1 MILYDF
7 VLHFM
12 DDTERLLAYRKRNRV
27 LANPLKDGDTKRN
40 MDGILRIYD
49 YNESCIRQG
58 RLANC
63 TIPDHCY
70 KNWNEDV
77 LMCNNIQPKNLTLK
91 DVFMKVLPLVCE
103 ILFYVKDDVVYVKEE
118 QWDYWQHIS
127 RSFSPMVL
135 KVIFL
140 WSKNY
145 AKGQWKDVIKKNFEN
160 TSLPATEK
168 FLGKNLADV
177 HIHWNKGKEA
187 DRAVLDIIKDPSKYI
202 KQSRI
207 TGSIETFKAL
217 FGDSVFE
224 DIYELALEGE
234 QYITTINACNIENPF
249 AEDELLMRHAW
260 LLLYVFTQ
268 LKVKGKFDDF
278 IALHYHLLVLGE
290 LRKRFVVQV
299 NQFGLEQFNHT
310 LKTPYRGASNFE
322 DGKQVKQI
330 LGNKLDVCNRIEF
343 RVSPNQLKSI
353 NEIRKGIK
361 RHIPSESKPVVD
373 FVCSVSKSFSL
384 SNLKKSEM
392 SSYLQNVI
400 GTAIRPESNKIVG
413 VDITGKDFGVSPA
426 AFVDIINTLRVDY
439 KFDKFTYHAGEDF
452 FHIISG
458 MRTIYEVIRF
468 LRFDNRCRIG
478 HASAAGIDPMKW
490 AWCVKGV
497 VPMSQGEYLY
507 DMIFVYHF
515 IKERRVDCLYRKCKQ
530 IEKRILDLASRVYK
544 GSNFTLNF
552 IIDAWLSRTVVI
564 DELGYKKIIKVD
576 CFDILDSVDI
586 RILQKALLHYIADN
600 GCAIEACPTSNVS
613 IGYDHELKS
622 YHLKTWLKWKY
633 LNICIVPDIVIGS
646 DEVGIFPTNIA
657 NEYACIYDML
667 KTDADFDD
675 GLIDGIINELMEC
688 SHRRAFANAVN

>member
-12 DDTERLLAYRKRNRV
+12 DDTERLLAYRKIDRV
-27 LANPLKDGDTKRN
+27 LASHQKDRDTKRK
-40 MDGILRIYD
+40 MDDFLRIYD

-58 RLANC
+58 RLSNC

-70 KNWNEDV
+70 KKWNEDV
-77 LMCNNIQPKNLTLK
+77 LMCNNIQPRNLTLK
-91 DVFMKVLPLVCE
+91 DVFMKVLPSVCE

-187 DRAVLDIIKDPSKYI
+187 DRAVLDFIKDSSRYI
-202 KQSRI
+202 KEKQSN
-207 TGSIETFKAL
+207 GSIKEFKEL
-217 FGDSVFE
+217 FGNIVLDE
-224 DIYELALEGE
+224 IYNWANECKK
-234 QYITTINACNIENPF
+234 YITTINERNIVNPF
-249 AEDELLMRHAW
+249 TEDELLMRHAW
-260 LLLYVFTQ
+260 LLLSVFTQ
-268 LKVKGKFDDF
+268 LKANAKDADF
-278 IALHYHLLVLGE
+278 YALHYHLLRLGE
-290 LRKRFVVQV
+290 LRKRLVVQV
-299 NQFGLEQFNHT
+299 NQYGLEQFNHT
-310 LKTPYRGASNFE
+310 LKTPYRGPSE
-322 DGKQVKQI
+322 YKDGKQVKQI
-330 LGNKLDVCNRIEF
+330 LGNSLNVCNRIEF
-343 RVSPNQLKSI
+343 RISPNQLKSI
-353 NEIRKGIK
+353 NEIREGIK
-361 RHIPSESKPVVD
+361 RHIPLENRPIVD
-373 FVCSVSKSFSL
+373 FVCSVSKSTKYSD
-384 SNLKKSEM
+384 SKKSAIKHD
-392 SSYLQNVI
+392 LKNVI
-400 GTAIRPESNKIVG
+400 EMDIRHVLNEIVG
-413 VDITGKDFGVSPA
+413 VDITGKDFGVSPV
-426 AFVDIINTLRVDY
+426 AFVDFINTLRVDY
-439 KFDKFTYHAGEDF
+439 KLYRFTYHAGEDF

-490 AWCVKGV
+490 AWCVKGI

-515 IKERRVDCLYRKCKQ
+515 IKERRVDCLYSKCKQ

-552 IIDAWLSRTVVI
+552 IIDAWLSRTVMI
-564 DELGYKKIIKVD
+564 DEVEYNKIIKVD
-576 CFDILDSVDI
+576 CFEMLDSVDI

-622 YHLKTWLKWKY
+622 YHLKTWLKWKH
-633 LNICIVPDIVIGS
+633 LNICKVPDIVIGS
-646 DEVGIFPTNIA
+646 DEVGTFPTNIA

-688 SHRRAFANAVN
+688 SNRRAFANIVN

>member
-12 DDTERLLAYRKRNRV
+12 DDTGRLLAYRKRNRV
-27 LANPLKDGDTKRN
+27 LANHQKDRDTKRN
-40 MDGILRIYD
+40 MDDIMRIYD

-58 RLANC
+58 RLSNC

-91 DVFMKVLPLVCE
+91 DVFMKVLPLICE
-103 ILFYVKDDVVYVKEE
+103 ILFYVKDDVVYVKDE

-135 KVIFL
+135 KVICL

-168 FLGKNLADV
+168 FVGKNLADV
-177 HIHWNKGKEA
+177 HLHWNEGKEA
-187 DRAVLDIIKDPSKYI
+187 DRAVLDIIKNPSKYI
-202 KQSRI
+202 KPNRI
-207 TGSIETFKAL
+207 TGSIENFKAL

-290 LRKRFVVQV
+290 LRKRLVVQV

-353 NEIRKGIK
+353 DEIREGIK

-384 SNLKKSEM
+384 SSSKKSEM

-400 GTAIRPESNKIVG
+400 GTAIRPKLNKIVG

-426 AFVDIINTLRVDY
+426 AFVDFINTLRVDY
-439 KFDKFTYHAGEDF
+439 KFEKFTYHAGEDF

-490 AWCVKGV
+490 VWCVKGV
-497 VPMSQGEYLY
+497 VPMRQGEYLE
-507 DMIFVYHF
+507 DLIFVYHF
-515 IKERRVDCLYRKCKQ
+515 IKERRVDCLYSKCKQ
-530 IEKRILDLASRVYK
+530 IEKRISDIASRVYK

-564 DELGYKKIIKVD
+564 DEVEYNKIIKVD
-576 CFDILDSVDI
+576 CFEILDSVDI

-622 YHLKTWLKWKY
+622 YHLKTWLKWKH
-633 LNICIVPDIVIGS
+633 LNICKVPDIVIGS
-646 DEVGIFPTNIA
+646 DEVGTFPTNIA

-675 GLIDGIINELMEC
+675 GLIDRIINELMEC
-688 SHRRAFANAVN
+688 SHRRAFANIVN

>member
-12 DDTERLLAYRKRNRV
+12 DDTERLLAYRKRDRV
-27 LANPLKDGDTKRN
+27 LANPQKDCDTRRN

-58 RLANC
+58 RLSNC

-91 DVFMKVLPLVCE
+91 DVFMKVLPSVCE
-103 ILFYVKDDVVYVKEE
+103 ILFYVKDDVVYVKDE

-135 KVIFL
+135 KVICL
-140 WSKNY
+140 WSKQY
-145 AKGQWKDVIKKNFEN
+145 AIGQWKDVIKKNFEN

-168 FLGKNLADV
+168 FVGKNLADV
-177 HIHWNKGKEA
+177 HLHWNEGKEA
-187 DRAVLDIIKDPSKYI
+187 DRAVLDIIKNPSKYI
-202 KQSRI
+202 KPNRI
-207 TGSIETFKAL
+207 TGSIEKFKAL
-217 FGDSVFE
+217 FGDSVFD

-234 QYITTINACNIENPF
+234 QYITIINACNIENPF

-290 LRKRFVVQV
+290 LRKRLVVQV

-343 RVSPNQLKSI
+343 RVSPNLLKSI

-361 RHIPSESKPVVD
+361 RHIPSESKPIVD
-373 FVCSVSKSFSL
+373 FVCSVSKSLSL
-384 SNLKKSEM
+384 SSSKKSER
-392 SSYLQNVI
+392 SAYLQNVI
-400 GTAIRPESNKIVG
+400 GTVIRPELNEIVG

-426 AFVDIINTLRVDY
+426 AFVDFINTLRVDY
-439 KFDKFTYHAGEDF
+439 EFEKFTYHAGEDF

-497 VPMSQGEYLY
+497 VPMRQGEYLE
-507 DMIFVYHF
+507 DLIFVYHF
-515 IKERRVDCLYRKCKQ
+515 IKERRVDCLYSKCKQ
-530 IEKRILDLASRVYK
+530 IEKRISDLASRVYK

-552 IIDAWLSRTVVI
+552 IIDVWLSRTVVI
-564 DELGYKKIIKVD
+564 DEVEYNNIIKVD
-576 CFDILDSVDI
+576 CFEILDSVDI

-613 IGYDHELKS
+613 IGYDHKLNS

-633 LNICIVPDIVIGS
+633 LNICKVPDIVIGS
-646 DEVGIFPTNIA
+646 DEVGTFPTNIA

-675 GLIDGIINELMEC
+675 GLIDRIINELMEC
-688 SHRRAFANAVN
+688 SNRRAFANIVN